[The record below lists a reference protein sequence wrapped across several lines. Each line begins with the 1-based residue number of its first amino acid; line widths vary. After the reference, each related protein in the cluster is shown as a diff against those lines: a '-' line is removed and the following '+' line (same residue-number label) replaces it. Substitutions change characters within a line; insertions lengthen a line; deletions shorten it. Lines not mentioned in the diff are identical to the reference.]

1 MNCTS
6 SFSGKCDKYK
16 SPYEISVGDVVSM
29 KDDTGYVTE
38 HLVITNYI
46 KGETDAKGFTPKT
59 NFTILVDNYGK
70 KTAIT
75 DYRELDVL
83 VNINDYRKLDV
94 LTKIN
99 EN

>member
-1 MNCTS
+1 M
-6 SFSGKCDKYK
+6 KYN
-16 SPYEISVGDVVSM
+16 SVNEISVGDVVSM
-29 KDDTGYVTE
+29 KDDTGYITE

-75 DYRELDVL
+75 DYRELTVAS
-83 VNINDYRKLDV
+83 KM
-94 LTKIN
+94 
-99 EN
+99 